1 MIIYACDIDEDNSA
15 RSSDLMVV
23 GVLLWIK

>member
-23 GVLLWIK
+23 GVLL